1 MQPVPAPAIL
11 TIDYFFYGMD
21 FDFIT
26 KTIHMKKTLL
36 ILAACIIS
44 FSFLKA
50 QKVSVVTNNKP
61 GWHKIGETTADFKT
75 DKDVIKVWGDDRF
88 KSIKIKTVDAPVHIE
103 TLVVVYQDG
112 EPEKIPV
119 RYDFKQNAE
128 SRNIDLKGYERKIKE
143 IDFVYRTVPNSK
155 VDKAHIEIWGL
166 K

>member
-1 MQPVPAPAIL
+1 
-11 TIDYFFYGMD
+11 
-21 FDFIT
+21 
-26 KTIHMKKTLL
+26 MKKALF

-44 FSFLKA
+44 LSSIKA
-50 QKVSVVTNNKP
+50 QKVAVVTNNKA

-88 KSIKIKTVDAPVHIE
+88 KSLRIKVTDAPVHIE
-103 TLVVVYQDG
+103 QLTVVYQDG
-112 EPEKIPV
+112 EPENIPV
-119 RYDFKQNAE
+119 RYDFKQGTE

-143 IDFVYRTVPNSK
+143 VDFIYRTVPNYK

>member
-1 MQPVPAPAIL
+1 
-11 TIDYFFYGMD
+11 
-21 FDFIT
+21 
-26 KTIHMKKTLL
+26 MKQTLF

-44 FSFLKA
+44 LSSLKA
-50 QKVSVVTNNKP
+50 QKIGVVTNNKP

-75 DKDVIKVWGDDRF
+75 DKDVIKVLGDDRF
-88 KSIKIKTVDAPVHIE
+88 KSLKIKTVDAPVHIE
-103 TLVVVYQDG
+103 TMTVVYQDG
-112 EPEKIPV
+112 EPENIPI

-143 IDFVYRTVPNSK
+143 IDFIYRTVPNYK